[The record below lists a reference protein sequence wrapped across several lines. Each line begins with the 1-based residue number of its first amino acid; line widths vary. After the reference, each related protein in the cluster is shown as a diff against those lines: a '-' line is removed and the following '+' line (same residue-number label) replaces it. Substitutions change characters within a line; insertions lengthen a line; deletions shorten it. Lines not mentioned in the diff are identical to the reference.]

1 MDLETRR
8 REGPLSPA
16 DVMTTLIDGIRS
28 EKIGPILPQL
38 WGEAVVQPDILAIV
52 SGVFVQLRA
61 TIQEAVAE
69 WAAAH
74 PERIDGDPA
83 SWARRVTPVIPFLGA
98 GIHPAAGDPARLRR
112 RGLPRRAA
120 RGAAGRVARVR
131 GGRRRFIEK
140 PLRARET
147 RAAEVS
153 RRKDG
158 FSARAAGNG

>member
-1 MDLETRR
+1 MSAGAIYGNFPGGRDEIFVAAATRILDSRRMDLETRR

-83 SWARRVTPVIPFLGA
+83 SWARRVTPVILSSAPGYILQQAILPDFDGEAYLAALHEVLPGA
-98 GIHPAAGDPARLRR
+98 
-112 RGLPRRAA
+112 
-120 RGAAGRVARVR
+120 
-131 GGRRRFIEK
+131 
-140 PLRARET
+140 
-147 RAAEVS
+147 
-153 RRKDG
+153 
-158 FSARAAGNG
+158 